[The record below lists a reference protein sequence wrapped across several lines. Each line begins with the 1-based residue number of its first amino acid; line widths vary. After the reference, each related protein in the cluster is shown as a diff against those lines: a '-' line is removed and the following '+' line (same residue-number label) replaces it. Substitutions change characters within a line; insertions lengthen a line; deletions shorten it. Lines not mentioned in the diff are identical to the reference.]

1 MTPTKKENLRE
12 SLISLINSFSPEYI
26 SQASYSDYELSQ
38 LIDSIEEFETEQ
50 EEEDPK
56 EVALKEIERAN
67 YSAYQN
73 YL

>member
-1 MTPTKKENLRE
+1 MNDTKKENLRE
-12 SLISLINSFSPEYI
+12 ALISLINSFSPEYLDL
-26 SQASYSDYELSQ
+26 AEAGYESLD
-38 LIDSIEEFETEQ
+38 LLVDDIEVFETEQ

-56 EVALKEIERAN
+56 DIALKEIERAN